1 MTINYKNQVRSLI
14 LNKRNNFFN
23 CTSAKL
29 AINRGFWQHIL
40 PLIQPKSTIAA
51 YYPRGSEL
59 NILTLL
65 TSLSNYDL
73 NILLPAI
80 LEQNKINFYPW
91 KQGEQLIESKF
102 AKGILE
108 PSIKQKIEI
117 PDIIITPLIACDLE
131 GNRLGS
137 GKGMYDRYINNLKK
151 KALCIGICYDFQLL
165 EKIPTEPH
173 DKKLDLILT
182 DKRFIKIQR
191 D

>member
-23 CTSAKL
+23 CNSAKL

-40 PLIQPKSTIAA
+40 PLIQPKSTIAS

-80 LEQNKINFYPW
+80 LEQNKIIFYPW
-91 KQGEQLIESKF
+91 KQGEKLTESKF

-137 GKGMYDRYINNLKK
+137 GQGMYDRYINNLKK

-165 EKIPTEPH
+165 EKIPTECH

-182 DKRFIKIQR
+182 DKRFIKV
-191 D
+191 